1 MTRTTAISKT
11 FGASK
16 FDFNLRPKNDTVVS
30 LDTLGQPLSYFESQI
45 WELGCYAHNY
55 TGNTEIDFT
64 LNHHSNNTDILINQ
78 IKTTLFFIIF
88 SRKRRDNNITLATV
102 FNSFFM
108 LRKIAYLCL
117 DFQCDFTKIK
127 KNGLLLKAL
136 KDHLSNVS
144 WETKKK
150 YVSILNSINKAGMLY
165 QINDF
170 GFDEKFIQDI
180 KNSQV
185 SEMKEHKQTLLIPSR
200 IYAQFID
207 SGLNFFDEIQPFM
220 DGLHLLMLND
230 DFYTYKEGTNFSE
243 KPKKFQAML
252 KQSGLTELGQKYN
265 LIFSQRVLFF
275 IQAIQNLGAFL
286 ILSFSGMRKSEA
298 LNLNYQSFQEVPRK
312 NLPSAWILKGT
323 TSKFT
328 QVGAVATYW
337 VSSSIIHNVIN
348 TLRKLGE
355 IHKTWSTKRGAPSN
369 LEIQKYPLLPSF
381 AIKHEKSLHPIFGMP
396 LGGFMEDRL
405 SIYRTIE
412 PIIFTEDDLHELST
426 FNPMIDWLGEYKLEI
441 GKPWKFTT
449 HQFRRSLTVY
459 CARSGLVNI
468 PTLKRQLK
476 HITYD
481 MTLYYSKNYMNA
493 HNIIQD
499 ANLGEVEYESSLI
512 KEYRNQTLYE
522 QLSDF
527 TKDVIQKDSL
537 LFGGEGT
544 RLQVLKDQKK
554 APLFL
559 TDKKQ
564 TEKYIFEGKVAYRKT
579 VLGGCSR
586 VSGCNKLG
594 FSYITAC
601 IPCSYSI
608 FNEDSIDALELA
620 KDSYARIAQLK
631 LDNGQT
637 LLYEQYMQEVK
648 AVDQLLEK
656 IRHKYI
662 EVKNV

>member
-1 MTRTTAISKT
+1 MTRITAISKM

-16 FDFNLRPKNDTVVS
+16 FDFNLQPQGDTVIS
-30 LDTLGQPLSYFESQI
+30 LDDFGKPLSYFESQI

-64 LNHHSNNTDILINQ
+64 LDHHSRNTDILIDQ

-88 SRKRRDNNITLATV
+88 SRKRRDNNITIATV
-102 FNSFFM
+102 FNNFFM

-117 DFQCDFTKIK
+117 DFKCDFTTIK
-127 KNGLLLKAL
+127 KNGLFLKAL
-136 KDHLSNVS
+136 KTHLSDLS

-150 YVSILNSINKAGMLY
+150 YVSVLNAINKAGMLY
-165 QINDF
+165 QIDDF
-170 GFDEKFIQDI
+170 GFDEKYIQEI
-180 KNSQV
+180 KNSQI

-207 SGLNFFDEIQPFM
+207 NGLIFFDEIQPFM
-220 DGLHLLMLND
+220 NNLHSLIRED
-230 DFYTYKEGTNFSE
+230 IFYTYKDNYYANQKNKTFSTLLEKHKLTKFSE
-243 KPKKFQAML
+243 KFN
-252 KQSGLTELGQKYN
+252 LT
-265 LIFSQRVLFF
+265 FSQRVLFF
-275 IQAIQNLGAFL
+275 IQSIQNLGAFL
-286 ILSFSGMRKSEA
+286 VLSFSGMRKSEA
-298 LNLNYQSFQEVPRK
+298 LNLNYQAYQEVHRE

-323 TSKFT
+323 TSKYT

-337 VSSSIIHNVIN
+337 VSSSIIHNVIS
-348 TLRKLGE
+348 TLRKLVE
-355 IHKTWSTKRGAPSN
+355 IHSTWSFKRGNFSH
-369 LEIQKYPLLPSF
+369 LKVEQYPLFPSF
-381 AIKHEKSLHPIFGMP
+381 ANKHEKSFHPIFEMP
-396 LGGFMEDRL
+396 LGGFMEDHF
-405 SIYRTIE
+405 SIYRVID
-412 PIIFTEDDLHELST
+412 PIIFTEEDLHELNT
-426 FNPMIDWLGEYKLEI
+426 FNPLINWLDEYKLRI
-441 GKPWKFTT
+441 GEPWKFTT

-468 PTLKRQLK
+468 PTLKQQLK

-481 MTLYYSKNYMNA
+481 MTLYYGKNYMNSR
-493 HNIIQD
+493 NIIQD
-499 ANLGEVEYESSLI
+499 QSPIEESYESSLI

-527 TKDVIQKDSL
+527 TKDVIQKDMP

-544 RLQVLKDQKK
+544 RLQVLKEQNKV
-554 APLFL
+554 PLYL

-564 TEKYIFEGKVAYRKT
+564 TEKYVFEGKLAYRKT

-594 FSYITAC
+594 FSYVTAC

-608 FNEDSIDALELA
+608 FNEDSIDALILA
-620 KDSYARIAQLK
+620 RDAYAKIAEEKLK
-631 LDNGQT
+631 TNQS
-637 LLYEQYMQEVK
+637 LLYEQYMQEVR
-648 AVDQLLEK
+648 AVAQLLEK
-656 IRHKYI
+656 LRKKHI